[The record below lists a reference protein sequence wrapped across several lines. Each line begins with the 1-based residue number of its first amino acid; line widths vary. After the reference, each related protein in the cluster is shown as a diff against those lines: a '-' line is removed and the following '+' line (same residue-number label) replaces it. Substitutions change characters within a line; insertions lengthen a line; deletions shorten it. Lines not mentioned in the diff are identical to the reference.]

1 MQINNQGKLMN
12 YRKKLLSLTLAG
24 FIIPPVI
31 WIFSI
36 YFSDIFTLEETLSI
50 AFSPQLIAYVSIVTI
65 AMIFY
70 FNKKLL
76 FIEKAVTAGKTNEKT
91 YKNIQKYPYLFM
103 IFQFLYSTMGPFVS
117 MINTDFI
124 TNEKF
129 IIAELFSIPLV
140 LLFTVPV
147 FILSVINL
155 EKWVK
160 DIKLSNKFP
169 FLSFGKKMFLSIFS
183 TIIGSNVLLI
193 IFSIALNLYNTEHN
207 EIIFKEISVLSIGLA
222 IASLN
227 IYLVVKQNKSSV
239 TVITEIVS
247 KEHNNLTK
255 KINIPNRDET
265 GIMAESINLFISK
278 LADAINESK
287 NVSNIN
293 QNHAKNMS
301 LIVEKIK
308 SFVEKE
314 FNIVTKT
321 TNQAHSI
328 HNILE
333 KTIQNFEQTK
343 INMVDTN
350 NHINKS
356 KDDLDKLIANVE
368 KDVELENEL
377 KDKLEQLL
385 QQTDQ
390 IKNVLN
396 LIGDIAD
403 QTNLLA
409 LNAAIEAARAGEH
422 GRGFAVVADEV
433 RKLAEN
439 TQKSLVEINATTD
452 AISQLVIE
460 VTEQMEINIK
470 NIHSLK
476 EISLNA
482 QTNLN
487 SSADSVNTTTAITNK
502 SVEDAKNV
510 LVLNDTMLSQ
520 IETINNISKQ
530 SEEGMEELFSMTSEL
545 LKSTEGL
552 NEKLNNFKT

>member
-1 MQINNQGKLMN
+1 MN
-12 YRKKLLSLTLAG
+12 YRKKLLSLILVG

-50 AFSPQLIAYVSIVTI
+50 AFSPQLIAYVSIVTVV
-65 AMIFY
+65 MIFY

-76 FIEKAVTAGKTNEKT
+76 FIEKAVTAGNTDEKT
-91 YKNIQKYPYLFM
+91 YRNIQKYPY
-103 IFQFLYSTMGPFVS
+103 IFIVAQFFYSTMGPFVS

-140 LLFTVPV
+140 ALFTVPV
-147 FILSVINL
+147 FVLSVINL

-160 DIKLSNKFP
+160 NIKLSNKFP
-169 FLSFGKKMFLSIFS
+169 FLSFGKKMYFSIFS
-183 TIIGSNVLLI
+183 TIVGSNVLLI
-193 IFSIALNLYNTEHN
+193 VFSIAISIENTVQN
-207 EIIFKEISVLSIGLA
+207 EIIFKEIVMLIIGILISA
-222 IASLN
+222 LN
-227 IYLVVKQNKSSV
+227 IYFVVKQNKSSV
-239 TVITEIVS
+239 AIIAEIVS

-255 KINIPNRDET
+255 KITIPNRDET
-265 GIMAESINLFISK
+265 GVMAENINLFISK
-278 LADAINESK
+278 LANAIDETK
-287 NVSNIN
+287 NVSNAN
-293 QNHAKNMS
+293 QDSAKNMS
-301 LIVEKIK
+301 LIVEKVK
-308 SFVEKE
+308 FFVKKE
-314 FNIVTKT
+314 FEIIAKT

-328 HNILE
+328 YDLLKE
-333 KTIQNFEQTK
+333 TLQNFEQTK
-343 INMVDTN
+343 NNMKDAN
-350 NHINKS
+350 EHLNKS
-356 KDDLDKLIANVE
+356 KDKLDKLIVNVE

-385 QQTDQ
+385 QQTNQ
-390 IKNVLN
+390 IKDVLN

-409 LNAAIEAARAGEH
+409 LNAAIEAARAGEY

-439 TQKSLVEINATTD
+439 TQKSLVEINATID
-452 AISQLVIE
+452 VISQLVTE
-460 VTEQMEINIK
+460 VTDQMKINVK

-476 EISLNA
+476 EISFDA
-482 QTNLN
+482 QNNLN
-487 SSADSVNTTTAITNK
+487 SSVDYVNTTTAITNK

-520 IETINNISKQ
+520 IETIDNISKQ
-530 SEEGMEELFSMTSEL
+530 SEKEMGELFSMTSEL

-552 NEKLNNFKT
+552 NEKLNDFKT